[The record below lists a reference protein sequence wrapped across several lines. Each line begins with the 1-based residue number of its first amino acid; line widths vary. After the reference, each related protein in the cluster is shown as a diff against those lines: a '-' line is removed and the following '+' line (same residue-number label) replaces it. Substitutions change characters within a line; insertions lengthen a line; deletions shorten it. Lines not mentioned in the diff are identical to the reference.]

1 MRVACFGGWC
11 ESAGLDSV
19 VYSRVIHHVRWQSYM
34 NTCTTDNLFSDW
46 IKPPIENAWFL
57 TGPTASGKSRVAI
70 DLAGR
75 INAEIISVDSMAVY
89 KGMDIGTAK
98 PSPEQQKQVPHHLID
113 VVDPTTDYSVSQFV
127 MDAHSKA
134 AEIRGRGRKVL
145 FVGGTPLY
153 LKTLL
158 CGMFLGPA
166 ADWDFRA
173 AVEADVAEF
182 GVEALRKRLEQVD
195 PLSAFK
201 ILPGD
206 VRRMTRALEVSKAT
220 GRPMSHWQH
229 QFERMAAPSFRNAF
243 VLTWE
248 RAKLHDRVNA
258 RVDSMFEE
266 GLLDEVQS
274 LVDKHGQLGR
284 TAAQAVGYK
293 EPLQFFSGAISRGEM
308 IDQVKAHTRQFVRR
322 QEIWFRSMPSIQR
335 LPIGSEADLD
345 TIASTELASRD
356 LTNIAV

>member
-1 MRVACFGGWC
+1 M
-11 ESAGLDSV
+11 ED
-19 VYSRVIHHVRWQSYM
+19 
-34 NTCTTDNLFSDW
+34 
-46 IKPPIENAWFL
+46 AWFL

-70 DLAGR
+70 DLANR
-75 INAEIISVDSMAVY
+75 MDAEIISVDSMAVY

-98 PSPEQQKQVPHHLID
+98 PTQEQQQTVPHHLID

-127 MDAHSKA
+127 MDAHAKA
-134 AEIRGRGRKVL
+134 GEIRARGHKVL

-158 CGMFLGPA
+158 CGMFLGPS

-206 VRRMTRALEVSKAT
+206 VRRMTRALEVSKIT

-229 QFERMAAPSFRNAF
+229 QFEQMAPPTVRNAF
-243 VLTWE
+243 VLSWD
-248 RAKLHDRVNA
+248 RAKLHDRVNR
-258 RVDSMFEE
+258 RVDNMFQD
-266 GLLDEVQS
+266 GLLDEVRS

-284 TAAQAVGYK
+284 TASQAVGYK
-293 EPLQFFSGAISRGEM
+293 EPLQFLSGAVSQSEM
-308 IDQVKAHTRQFVRR
+308 LEQVKAHSRQFVRR
-322 QEIWFRSMPSIQR
+322 QEIWFRSMPAIRR
-335 LPIGSEADLD
+335 LSVGSESDLD
-345 TIASTELASRD
+345 AIASVALES
-356 LTNIAV
+356 

>member
-1 MRVACFGGWC
+1 M
-11 ESAGLDSV
+11 S
-19 VYSRVIHHVRWQSYM
+19 
-34 NTCTTDNLFSDW
+34 TTTTNSLFSEW
-46 IKPPIENAWFL
+46 IKPPMEDAWFL
-57 TGPTASGKSRVAI
+57 TGPTASGKSQVAI
-70 DLAGR
+70 DLANR
-75 INAEIISVDSMAVY
+75 IDAEIISVDSMAVY

-98 PSPEQQKQVPHHLID
+98 PTQEQQQTIPHHLID
-113 VVDPTTDYSVSQFV
+113 VVDPTIDYSVSQFV
-127 MDAHSKA
+127 MDAHAKA
-134 AEIRGRGRKVL
+134 AEIRTRGHQVL

-206 VRRMTRALEVSKAT
+206 VRRMTRALEVSKVT

-229 QFERMAAPSFRNAF
+229 QFERMAPPTIRNAF
-243 VLTWE
+243 VLSWE
-248 RAKLHDRVNA
+248 RSKLHDRVNR
-258 RVDSMFEE
+258 RVDAMFQD
-266 GLLDEVQS
+266 GLLDEVRS

-284 TAAQAVGYK
+284 TASQAVGYK
-293 EPLQFFSGAISRGEM
+293 EPLQFFSGSISHSEM
-308 IDQVKAHTRQFVRR
+308 MEQVKAHSRQFVRR
-322 QEIWFRSMPSIQR
+322 QEIWFRSMPAIRR
-335 LPIGSEADLD
+335 LSVGSESDLD
-345 TIASTELASRD
+345 AIASVALKG
-356 LTNIAV
+356 